1 MARTRQNGK
10 RKIIDTIMIL
20 ILVAGLGVLSYP
32 FVRNS
37 LNDLINQQLISHYQA
52 EANQKSKEEYQQQL
66 EKLEEMNRQFAYQNI
81 SPGFDPFSEEA
92 KEIEQTKVI
101 YEDHIIGVISIPK
114 IAVRLPIFDQTT
126 EAFLAKGASYL
137 EGTSFPIGGEST
149 HSVLSGHRGLTEA
162 KLFTD
167 LPDLVKGDHFYIEL
181 GDAEIHAYQV
191 DDIKVVEPTDVSSLQ
206 IEKGKDY
213 ITLLTCT
220 PYMINSHRLLVRGH
234 RVPYVPE
241 LMESEVKEAKVDYYT
256 IMPIVILGLVLF
268 LFLIVIFRK
277 FRRSRKSSPTR
288 SYPKTADSNFFND
301 ENG

>member
-10 RKIIDTIMIL
+10 RKIIDIIMVL

-52 EANQKSKEEYQQQL
+52 EANQKSKEKYQQQL

-181 GDAEIHAYQV
+181 GEAEIHAYQV

-213 ITLLTCT
+213 ITLVTCT

-256 IMPIVILGLVLF
+256 FMPIVILGLVLF
-268 LFLIVIFRK
+268 LILIVIFRK

-288 SYPKTADSNFFND
+288 S
-301 ENG
+301 

>member
-1 MARTRQNGK
+1 MARTRQNVK
-10 RKIIDTIMIL
+10 RKIIDTIMVL

-37 LNDLINQQLISHYQA
+37 LNDLINQQLIRHYQA
-52 EANQKSKEEYQQQL
+52 EANQKSKEEYQQRL
-66 EKLEEMNRQFAYQNI
+66 EKMEEMNRQFAYQNI

-126 EAFLAKGASYL
+126 EAFLAKGAAYL

-149 HSVLSGHRGLTEA
+149 HSVISGHRGLTEA

-167 LPDLVKGDHFYIEL
+167 LPDLEKGDRFYIEL
-181 GDAEIHAYQV
+181 GEAEIHAYQV

-213 ITLLTCT
+213 ITLVTCT

-256 IMPIVILGLVLF
+256 FMPIVILGLVLF
-268 LFLIVIFRK
+268 LILIVIFRK

-288 SYPKTADSNFFND
+288 S
-301 ENG
+301 